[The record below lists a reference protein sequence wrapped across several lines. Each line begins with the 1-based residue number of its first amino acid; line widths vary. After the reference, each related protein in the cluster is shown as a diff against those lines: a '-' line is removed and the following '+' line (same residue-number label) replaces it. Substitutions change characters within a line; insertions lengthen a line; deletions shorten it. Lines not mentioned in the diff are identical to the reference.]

1 MSDIIHL
8 LPDSVANQIAAGE
21 VVQRPSSIVKEMV
34 ENAIDAGADDI
45 QVVIVDGGKTCV
57 QVIDNGTGM
66 SETDAR
72 MAFERHATSKI
83 AKAQDIYNL
92 STMGFRGE
100 ALASIAAVAQVEMKT
115 RRSEDEVGTLLQID
129 GAKVV
134 EHKPVACPKGTNIAV
149 RNLFFNIPVRRKF
162 LKKTQ
167 TELNNIVQD
176 FERIVLVYPE
186 LKFLLTHN
194 DTPVFRLAKSNL
206 KQRIADVY
214 GARLADTLLPVQ
226 TETSLVSVTGFVG
239 KPEDAKRKGAKQFFF
254 VNGRF
259 MKHQYFHAAVER
271 AYDNI
276 IPQGEHPNYFIYL
289 HVDPQNIDVNV
300 HPTKTEIKFENEQII
315 WQVINAVVR
324 EAIGKFNKVPVIDFD
339 RKDDDI
345 NIPAMPNDG
354 SVVRMQPNRNT
365 TFNPFNSG
373 KREESQRPLYDWQKL
388 YPQEKTDGGAESHE
402 VILQGALSRQV
413 PEQKSIWNMQ
423 DEAPDQ
429 EKTGWHEDQ
438 QDDLKEMFQLND
450 KFIVCVENNGLR
462 IFDQHRAHVCV
473 LFRDYIQRI
482 DNQGNVAQGML
493 FPEIIQLSKAEVAA
507 LENVEEEI
515 KAVGFELTSLGNGAY
530 SLNAIPPGLE
540 STDYDTLLHNL
551 LFTAMENKNAMRQNV
566 QEKLALAMAQ
576 NTAVAYGQK
585 LNLNE
590 MRSLVRKLD
599 DAGLPART
607 PDGKIVWADVD
618 SNYIERLF

>member
-339 RKDDDI
+339 RKEDDI

-429 EKTGWHEDQ
+429 EKTDWHEDRL
-438 QDDLKEMFQLND
+438 DDSKEMFQLND

-515 KAVGFELTSLGNGAY
+515 KAVGFELTSLGNGTY

-551 LFTAMENKNAMRQNV
+551 LFTAMENKNALRQNV

-590 MRSLVRKLD
+590 MRSLVGKLD

-618 SNYIERLF
+618 GNYIERLF

>member
-315 WQVINAVVR
+315 WPVSYTHLTLPTNR
-324 EAIGKFNKVPVIDFD
+324 EV
-339 RKDDDI
+339 
-345 NIPAMPNDG
+345 
-354 SVVRMQPNRNT
+354 
-365 TFNPFNSG
+365 
-373 KREESQRPLYDWQKL
+373 
-388 YPQEKTDGGAESHE
+388 
-402 VILQGALSRQV
+402 
-413 PEQKSIWNMQ
+413 
-423 DEAPDQ
+423 
-429 EKTGWHEDQ
+429 
-438 QDDLKEMFQLND
+438 
-450 KFIVCVENNGLR
+450 
-462 IFDQHRAHVCV
+462 
-473 LFRDYIQRI
+473 
-482 DNQGNVAQGML
+482 
-493 FPEIIQLSKAEVAA
+493 
-507 LENVEEEI
+507 
-515 KAVGFELTSLGNGAY
+515 
-530 SLNAIPPGLE
+530 
-540 STDYDTLLHNL
+540 
-551 LFTAMENKNAMRQNV
+551 
-566 QEKLALAMAQ
+566 
-576 NTAVAYGQK
+576 
-585 LNLNE
+585 
-590 MRSLVRKLD
+590 
-599 DAGLPART
+599 
-607 PDGKIVWADVD
+607 
-618 SNYIERLF
+618 

>member
-45 QVVIVDGGKTCV
+45 QVIIVDGGKTCV

-339 RKDDDI
+339 RKEDDI

-429 EKTGWHEDQ
+429 EKTDWHDDR
-438 QDDLKEMFQLND
+438 QDDSKEMFQLND

-493 FPEIIQLSKAEVAA
+493 FPEIIQLSKAEVTA
-507 LENVEEEI
+507 LGNVEEEI

-551 LFTAMENKNAMRQNV
+551 LFTAMENKNALRQNV

>member
-339 RKDDDI
+339 RKEDDI

-429 EKTGWHEDQ
+429 EKTDWHEDRL
-438 QDDLKEMFQLND
+438 DDSKEMFQLND

-515 KAVGFELTSLGNGAY
+515 KAVGFELTSLGNGTY

-551 LFTAMENKNAMRQNV
+551 LFTAMENKNALRQNV

-590 MRSLVRKLD
+590 MRSLVGKLD

-618 SNYIERLF
+618 DNYIERLF

>member
-339 RKDDDI
+339 RKEDDI

-429 EKTGWHEDQ
+429 EKTDWHEDRL
-438 QDDLKEMFQLND
+438 DDSKEMFQLND

-493 FPEIIQLSKAEVAA
+493 FPEIIQLSKAEVVA

-515 KAVGFELTSLGNGAY
+515 KAVGFELTSLGNGTY

-551 LFTAMENKNAMRQNV
+551 LFTAMENKNALRQNV

-590 MRSLVRKLD
+590 MRSLVGKLD

-618 SNYIERLF
+618 DNYIERLF

>member
-354 SVVRMQPNRNT
+354 SVVRMQANRNT

-429 EKTGWHEDQ
+429 EKTNWHEDRL
-438 QDDLKEMFQLND
+438 DDSKEMFQLND

-482 DNQGNVAQGML
+482 DHQGAVAQGML
-493 FPEIIQLSKAEVAA
+493 FPEIIQLSEAEVAA
-507 LENVEEEI
+507 VEKVEEEI
-515 KAVGFELTSLGNGAY
+515 KAVGFELTSFGNGAY

-551 LFTAMENKNAMRQNV
+551 LFAAMENKNAMRQNV

>member
-259 MKHQYFHAAVER
+259 MKHQSIR
-271 AYDNI
+271 
-276 IPQGEHPNYFIYL
+276 
-289 HVDPQNIDVNV
+289 
-300 HPTKTEIKFENEQII
+300 KTSMSMSTLQK
-315 WQVINAVVR
+315 
-324 EAIGKFNKVPVIDFD
+324 
-339 RKDDDI
+339 RKS
-345 NIPAMPNDG
+345 NSKTSRLSGRSSMPSSG
-354 SVVRMQPNRNT
+354 RPSESSIRSLSSTSTEKRT
-365 TFNPFNSG
+365 TS
-373 KREESQRPLYDWQKL
+373 
-388 YPQEKTDGGAESHE
+388 
-402 VILQGALSRQV
+402 ISRQCLT
-413 PEQKSIWNMQ
+413 
-423 DEAPDQ
+423 
-429 EKTGWHEDQ
+429 TG
-438 QDDLKEMFQLND
+438 
-450 KFIVCVENNGLR
+450 
-462 IFDQHRAHVCV
+462 
-473 LFRDYIQRI
+473 
-482 DNQGNVAQGML
+482 
-493 FPEIIQLSKAEVAA
+493 
-507 LENVEEEI
+507 
-515 KAVGFELTSLGNGAY
+515 
-530 SLNAIPPGLE
+530 
-540 STDYDTLLHNL
+540 
-551 LFTAMENKNAMRQNV
+551 
-566 QEKLALAMAQ
+566 
-576 NTAVAYGQK
+576 
-585 LNLNE
+585 
-590 MRSLVRKLD
+590 
-599 DAGLPART
+599 
-607 PDGKIVWADVD
+607 VW
-618 SNYIERLF
+618 

>member
-339 RKDDDI
+339 RKEDDI

-429 EKTGWHEDQ
+429 EKTDWHEDRL
-438 QDDLKEMFQLND
+438 DDSKEMFQLND
-450 KFIVCVENNGLR
+450 KFIVCVENNGFR

-551 LFTAMENKNAMRQNV
+551 LFAAMENKNVMRQNI
-566 QEKLALAMAQ
+566 QEKMALAMAQ

-599 DAGLPART
+599 DAGLPVRT

>member
-354 SVVRMQPNRNT
+354 SVVRMQANRNT

-429 EKTGWHEDQ
+429 EKTNWHEDRL
-438 QDDLKEMFQLND
+438 DDSKEMFQLND

-515 KAVGFELTSLGNGAY
+515 KAVGFELT
-530 SLNAIPPGLE
+530 
-540 STDYDTLLHNL
+540 
-551 LFTAMENKNAMRQNV
+551 
-566 QEKLALAMAQ
+566 
-576 NTAVAYGQK
+576 
-585 LNLNE
+585 
-590 MRSLVRKLD
+590 
-599 DAGLPART
+599 
-607 PDGKIVWADVD
+607 
-618 SNYIERLF
+618 

>member
-339 RKDDDI
+339 RKEDDI

-429 EKTGWHEDQ
+429 EKEDWHDDR
-438 QDDLKEMFQLND
+438 QDDSKEMFQLND

-551 LFTAMENKNAMRQNV
+551 LFTAMENKNALRQNV

>member
-339 RKDDDI
+339 RKEDDI

-429 EKTGWHEDQ
+429 EKTDWHEDRL
-438 QDDLKEMFQLND
+438 DDSKEMFQLND

-551 LFTAMENKNAMRQNV
+551 LFTAMENKNALRQNV

-590 MRSLVRKLD
+590 MRSLVGKLD

-618 SNYIERLF
+618 DNYIERLF

>member
-45 QVVIVDGGKTCV
+45 QVIIVDGGKTCV

-429 EKTGWHEDQ
+429 EKTDWHDDR
-438 QDDLKEMFQLND
+438 QDDSKEMFQLND

-493 FPEIIQLSKAEVAA
+493 FPEIIQLSKAEVTA
-507 LENVEEEI
+507 LGNVEEEI

-551 LFTAMENKNAMRQNV
+551 LFTAMENKNALRQNV

>member
-194 DTPVFRLAKSNL
+194 DTPVFRLTKSNL

-259 MKHQYFHAAVER
+259 M
-271 AYDNI
+271 
-276 IPQGEHPNYFIYL
+276 
-289 HVDPQNIDVNV
+289 
-300 HPTKTEIKFENEQII
+300 
-315 WQVINAVVR
+315 
-324 EAIGKFNKVPVIDFD
+324 
-339 RKDDDI
+339 
-345 NIPAMPNDG
+345 
-354 SVVRMQPNRNT
+354 
-365 TFNPFNSG
+365 
-373 KREESQRPLYDWQKL
+373 
-388 YPQEKTDGGAESHE
+388 
-402 VILQGALSRQV
+402 
-413 PEQKSIWNMQ
+413 
-423 DEAPDQ
+423 
-429 EKTGWHEDQ
+429 
-438 QDDLKEMFQLND
+438 
-450 KFIVCVENNGLR
+450 
-462 IFDQHRAHVCV
+462 
-473 LFRDYIQRI
+473 
-482 DNQGNVAQGML
+482 
-493 FPEIIQLSKAEVAA
+493 
-507 LENVEEEI
+507 
-515 KAVGFELTSLGNGAY
+515 
-530 SLNAIPPGLE
+530 
-540 STDYDTLLHNL
+540 
-551 LFTAMENKNAMRQNV
+551 
-566 QEKLALAMAQ
+566 
-576 NTAVAYGQK
+576 
-585 LNLNE
+585 
-590 MRSLVRKLD
+590 
-599 DAGLPART
+599 
-607 PDGKIVWADVD
+607 
-618 SNYIERLF
+618 

>member
-339 RKDDDI
+339 RKEDDI

-429 EKTGWHEDQ
+429 EKTDWHEDRL
-438 QDDLKEMFQLND
+438 DDSKEMFQLND

-515 KAVGFELTSLGNGAY
+515 KAVGFELTSLGNGTY

-551 LFTAMENKNAMRQNV
+551 LFTAMENKNVLRQNV

-590 MRSLVRKLD
+590 MRSLVGKLD

>member
-34 ENAIDAGADDI
+34 ENAIDADADDI

-429 EKTGWHEDQ
+429 EKTDWHEDRL
-438 QDDLKEMFQLND
+438 DDSKEMFQLND

-507 LENVEEEI
+507 LEDVEEEI

-551 LFTAMENKNAMRQNV
+551 LFAAMENKNALRQNV

-599 DAGLPART
+599 DAGLPVRT